1 MAALTHPIAWLV
13 DTLIRRKARKMEQE
27 TSKLTQDP
35 ATETDL
41 RNRRDTAL
49 WFLPPPC

>member
-1 MAALTHPIAWLV
+1 MAALTHPITWLV

-27 TSKLTQDP
+27 TGKLTPDP

-41 RNRRDTAL
+41 HYRHDTAL